1 MFIFD
6 VSLSQM
12 LTQVLRS
19 DPFIFPNWNF
29 IMSNIVNIKNS
40 DTTGKGKKYKGE
52 NKISHDP
59 LGD

>member
-1 MFIFD
+1 
-6 VSLSQM
+6 M